1 MSKYL
6 SNCCAFINDFLARI
20 PLVGIGI
27 TSNLYEDLQPV
38 ASFLRR
44 NWFAGALAGIG
55 GLLYSHLQ
63 KERVA
68 RRRAEDDN
76 LKSRV
81 ALDFWQNV
89 SDNWETL
96 FRLEEHKNMEL
107 RKDIGLRKEAEE
119 ALRKR
124 VCDLEKCLADEKI
137 RHLEELLDMEE
148 AAAKQVKLPEEAS
161 NKIASENQDLK
172 KLNEEQTL
180 LISRQMKEIEDLK
193 QLESGYKELKNE
205 LATFAREKE
214 DLLRRLQEQ
223 EALLK
228 EPPERAGH
236 TTGEK
241 EKLEGEVNEKSRIG
255 EMEEELREL
264 RHSLTLTNSDRD
276 RLREEKER
284 LREIIDQ
291 KETEYIELE
300 REVKALGNVNQE
312 LIKDIYQ
319 WDRDTVAFEQTIEDL
334 QGAIDD
340 LMRRNVE
347 LSKLNMEMEG
357 KNTLQEKKLQQ
368 EQEALLKEPPER
380 AGHTTGEKE
389 KLEGEVNGEEP
400 IGEMEEELRELRHSL
415 TLTNSDRDR
424 LREEKERLREIIDQ
438 KETEYIELEREVKA
452 LGNVNQELI
461 KDIYQWDR
469 DTVAFEQTIEDL
481 QGAIDDLMRRNV
493 ELSKLNME
501 MEGKN
506 TLQEKKLQQE
516 QEALLKEPSES
527 AGHAT
532 EQKEKLEGEINEKMR
547 IGEMQEELRKLRHS
561 LTLTNSDR
569 DRLRDEKERLQEI
582 IEQKETEYIELE
594 REVKALENVNQ
605 ELIKDIYQWD
615 RNTVAYEQTIE
626 DLQGAIDDLM
636 RRNVELNKLNMEME
650 GKNTLQEK
658 KLQQQHQM
666 IIDAY
671 TSMAANQGEVIKQ
684 KRKGLWGRTR

>member
-1 MSKYL
+1 MSNYF
-6 SNCCAFINDFLARI
+6 SMCSAFVNDLLARI

-27 TSNLYEDLQPV
+27 TSNLYEYLQPDIV

-44 NWFAGALAGIG
+44 NWFAAALTGIG
-55 GLLYSHLQ
+55 GILYSHLQ

-81 ALDFWQNV
+81 ALDLWQNV
-89 SDNWETL
+89 SDIWETL
-96 FRLEEHKNMEL
+96 FHHEEQKNVEL
-107 RKDIGLRKEAEE
+107 RKDIGRRKEAEE
-119 ALRKR
+119 ALRQR
-124 VCDLEKCLADEKI
+124 VCDLEKSLADEKM

-148 AAAKQVKLPEEAS
+148 AAEKQIQLAEEKFVKKDEEAS
-161 NKIASENQDLK
+161 YKISLLKRETELYLDENKKLDQREHDLIKEIATKAEIEASLQRRIESLEGELADHRDLK

-180 LISRQMKEIEDLK
+180 LILRQAKENEELK

-205 LATFAREKE
+205 LATFAREK

-223 EALLK
+223 E
-228 EPPERAGH
+228 
-236 TTGEK
+236 T
-241 EKLEGEVNEKSRIG
+241 LEGEIDEKSRIV

-276 RLREEKER
+276 RLREEEER
-284 LREIIDQ
+284 LREIIEQ

-300 REVKALGNVNQE
+300 REVKALENVNQE
-312 LIKDIYQ
+312 LVKDIYL
-319 WDRDTVAFEQTIEDL
+319 WDRNTVAFEQRIEDL
-334 QGAIDD
+334 QGVIDD

-357 KNTLQEKKLQQ
+357 KNALQEKKLQQ
-368 EQEALLKEPPER
+368 EPEALLKEPSER
-380 AGHTTGEKE
+380 AGHATEQKE
-389 KLEGEVNGEEP
+389 KLEGEIDEKSR

-415 TLTNSDRDR
+415 TLTNSDKDR
-424 LREEKERLREIIDQ
+424 LRE
-438 KETEYIELEREVKA
+438 
-452 LGNVNQELI
+452 
-461 KDIYQWDR
+461 
-469 DTVAFEQTIEDL
+469 
-481 QGAIDDLMRRNV
+481 
-493 ELSKLNME
+493 
-501 MEGKN
+501 
-506 TLQEKKLQQE
+506 
-516 QEALLKEPSES
+516 
-527 AGHAT
+527 
-532 EQKEKLEGEINEKMR
+532 
-547 IGEMQEELRKLRHS
+547 
-561 LTLTNSDR
+561 
-569 DRLRDEKERLQEI
+569 EKERLQEI

-605 ELIKDIYQWD
+605 ELVKDIYQWD
-615 RNTVAYEQTIE
+615 RNTVAFEQTIE
-626 DLQGAIDDLM
+626 ELRGTIDDLR

-671 TSMAANQGEVIKQ
+671 TSMAENQGEVIKQ